1 MTLNKN
7 LQLIVTG
14 FLLTLLLLMVWYMV
28 SNPPPMVPLHPA
40 TKTVEAT
47 AELLTELTETI
58 RDIGIEEE
66 ISKELPLER
75 LRKLEAELA
84 GILSKTL
91 TRKTC
96 VQYALLATKED
107 WYPCYRNSQSMIY
120 LNIGEVWKYGKTCIG
135 EEKRYGNL
143 RAKNLAFNQEFT
155 GTEIQCLIVE
165 KIKIYNY
172 IVYPENIR
180 RAYKTGNPPL
190 LRPPGNKIDR

>member
-66 ISKELPLER
+66 ISKDLPLER

-91 TRKTC
+91 TGKTC
-96 VQYALLATKED
+96 VQYVLFATAND
-107 WYPCYRNSQSMIY
+107 WYPCHNGTMIY
-120 LNIGEVWKYGKTCIG
+120 LKVGEVWKYGKTCIG
-135 EEKRYGNL
+135 EQRRYGDLTERNL
-143 RAKNLAFNQEFT
+143 SFIPQFT
-155 GTEIQCLIVE
+155 GTEQMCLIVE

-172 IVYPENIR
+172 FVHPENIK
-180 RAYKTGNPPL
+180 RAYENGNPPL